1 MKVKLAKTAGFCMG
15 VRRAMEIIMSEA
27 NKGNGKLFTYG
38 PLIHNQQVLDLLESK
53 GVDVKEDIDKLDKGR
68 IIIRAHGISPDEREV
83 IRSSNLKIID
93 ATCPRV
99 AKVQAIIRKYNNKGY
114 TPVIFGD
121 PRHPEVIGLMGY
133 SKGNGIVINS
143 VEDIE
148 IRLRRTDKKRL
159 VVVSQ
164 TTQDVDAYRKIMNEI
179 KSHYPEAIIFDTI
192 CDETYKRQREVK
204 SLASEVDSMVIVG
217 GYNSGNTK
225 RLYKISRS
233 TGKPTFHV
241 ETEKEL
247 QNSWFSST
255 ESTGVTAGASTP
267 NWMIKSVTE
276 RLKTMGKTRQHPL
289 GDLLKKIF
297 QFLIKTTIPEAIGA
311 FFLTYAGLILSRGNA
326 DFIHP
331 FLALL
336 YVYCMHILNRFL
348 DKEASTYNDP
358 GIALFYTQHK
368 TFLIITSLIG
378 IGTGLILSLSLGI
391 AQFLLF
397 LALTILGL
405 VYSIPII
412 PWRFGYLRRYAKIK
426 DLPGS
431 KTMAE
436 ALAWGTISSLLP
448 IIGWPEPFWPG
459 VLISFFFVSSMC
471 YVRSGLFDILNM
483 QGDLIVGRETLP
495 IALGE
500 RRTLK
505 LLLLLNIIFA
515 TILLLST
522 AIRVVSNLG
531 YFLIICFLISFFY
544 LTAYKKGWMRD
555 GYPLH
560 AIVESNLFL
569 AGLIAFIWSA
579 VGG

>member
-1 MKVKLAKTAGFCMG
+1 VKVKLAKTAGFCMG

-27 NKGNGKLFTYG
+27 NKGNGRLFTYG

-53 GVDVKEDIDKLDKGR
+53 GVDVKEDISENDQGR
-68 IIIRAHGISPDEREV
+68 IIIRAHGISPDEREM

-121 PRHPEVIGLMGY
+121 AKHPEVIGLMGY

-148 IRLRRTDKKRL
+148 ILLRRTDKKRL

-164 TTQDVDAYRKIMNEI
+164 TTQDVDAYREIMNEI
-179 KSHYPEAIIFDTI
+179 KAHYPEAIIFDTI

-217 GYNSGNTK
+217 GYNSGNT
-225 RLYKISRS
+225 RRMYQISMS

-247 QNSWFSST
+247 ENSWFSSIET
-255 ESTGVTAGASTP
+255 AGVSAGASTP

-276 RLKTMGKTRQHPL
+276 RLKTMGRTRQHPV
-289 GDLLKKIF
+289 GSVLKKIF
-297 QFLIKTTIPEAIGA
+297 QFLIKITIPEAIGA

-336 YVYCMHILNRFL
+336 YVYSMHVLNRFL

-358 GIALFYTQHK
+358 GIALFYIQHK
-368 TFLIITSLIG
+368 AFLITTSLIG

-391 AQFLLF
+391 AQVLLF

-436 ALAWGTISSLLP
+436 ALAWGTISSILP

-459 VLISFFFVSSMC
+459 VLISFFFVSSVC
-471 YVRSGLFDILNM
+471 YVRSGLFDILNI

-495 IALGE
+495 VALGE
-500 RRTLK
+500 GRTLK
-505 LLLLLNIIFA
+505 FLLLLNIIFA

-522 AIRVVSNLG
+522 AMRVVSNLG
-531 YFLIICFLISFFY
+531 YFLIICFIISFFY

-560 AIVESNLFL
+560 AIVESNLLL

>member
-38 PLIHNQQVLDLLESK
+38 PLIHNQQVLDLLGSK
-53 GVDVKEDIDKLDKGR
+53 GVDVKENISENDQGR
-68 IIIRAHGISPDEREV
+68 IIIRAHGIAPNEREM

-133 SKGNGIVINS
+133 SKGQGIVINS

-148 IRLRRTDKKRL
+148 ILLRRTDKKRL

-179 KSHYPEAIIFDTI
+179 KAHYPEAIIFDTI

-247 QNSWFSST
+247 QSSWFSST
-255 ESTGVTAGASTP
+255 ETAGVTAGASTP

-289 GDLLKKIF
+289 GGLLKKVF

-336 YVYCMHILNRFL
+336 YVYSMHVLNRFL

-358 GIALFYTQHK
+358 GRALFYTQHK
-368 TFLIITSLIG
+368 TFLITTSLIG
-378 IGTGLILSLSLGI
+378 IGTGLILSLYLGI

-405 VYSIPII
+405 IYSIPII

-448 IIGWPEPFWPG
+448 VIGWPEPFWPG

-471 YVRSGLFDILNM
+471 YVRSGLFDILNI

-500 RRTLK
+500 ERTLK
-505 LLLLLNIIFA
+505 FLLLLNIIFA
-515 TILLLST
+515 TILLSST

-544 LTAYKKGWMRD
+544 LTAYQKGWMRE
-555 GYPLH
+555 GSSLQ
-560 AIVESNLFL
+560 AIAESNLLL

>member
-1 MKVKLAKTAGFCMG
+1 VKVKLAKTAGFCMG
-15 VRRAMEIIMSEA
+15 VRRAMEIILSEA

-38 PLIHNQQVLDLLESK
+38 PLIHNQQVLDLLGSK

-159 VVVSQ
+159 AVVSQ
-164 TTQDVDAYRKIMNEI
+164 TTQDVEAYRKIMNEI

-241 ETEKEL
+241 ETEREL

-436 ALAWGTISSLLP
+436 ALAWGTISSILP
-448 IIGWPEPFWPG
+448 VIGWPEPFWPG

-569 AGLIAFIWSA
+569 AGLLAFIWKLI
-579 VGG
+579 

>member
-1 MKVKLAKTAGFCMG
+1 VKVKLAKTAGFCMG
-15 VRRAMEIIMSEA
+15 VRRAMEIILSEA
-27 NKGNGKLFTYG
+27 NKGNGRLFTYG
-38 PLIHNQQVLDLLESK
+38 PLIHNQQVLDLLGSK

-326 DFIHP
+326 DFSHP

-436 ALAWGTISSLLP
+436 ALAWGTISSILP

-500 RRTLK
+500 ERTLK

-522 AIRVVSNLG
+522 AMRVVSNLG

-569 AGLIAFIWSA
+569 AGLLAFIWKLI
-579 VGG
+579 

>member
-1 MKVKLAKTAGFCMG
+1 VKVKLAKTAGFCMG

-38 PLIHNQQVLDLLESK
+38 PLIHNQQVLDLLGSK
-53 GVDVKEDIDKLDKGR
+53 GVDVKEDISENDQGR
-68 IIIRAHGISPDEREV
+68 IIIRAHGISPDEREM

-133 SKGNGIVINS
+133 SKGQGIVINS

-148 IRLRRTDKKRL
+148 ILLRRTDKKRL

-326 DFIHP
+326 DFSHP

-378 IGTGLILSLSLGI
+378 IDTGLILSLSLGI

-436 ALAWGTISSLLP
+436 ALAWGTISSILP

-522 AIRVVSNLG
+522 AMRVVSNLG

-569 AGLIAFIWSA
+569 AGLLAFIWKLI
-579 VGG
+579 

>member
-68 IIIRAHGISPDEREV
+68 IIIRAHGISPDEREM

-114 TPVIFGD
+114 TPIIFGD

-148 IRLRRTDKKRL
+148 ILLSRTDKKRL

>member
-53 GVDVKEDIDKLDKGR
+53 GVDVKEDISENDQGR
-68 IIIRAHGISPDEREV
+68 IIIRAHGISPDEREM

-121 PRHPEVIGLMGY
+121 SRHPEVIGLMGY

-148 IRLRRTDKKRL
+148 ILLRRTDKKRL

-164 TTQDVDAYRKIMNEI
+164 TTQDVDAYREIMNEI
-179 KSHYPEAIIFDTI
+179 KAHYPEAIIFDTI

-217 GYNSGNTK
+217 GYNSGNT
-225 RLYKISRS
+225 RRMYQISMS

-247 QNSWFSST
+247 QSSWFSSIET
-255 ESTGVTAGASTP
+255 AGVSAGASTP

-276 RLKTMGKTRQHPL
+276 RLKTMGRTRQHPV
-289 GDLLKKIF
+289 GGLLKKIF
-297 QFLIKTTIPEAIGA
+297 QFLIKITIPEAIGA

-336 YVYCMHILNRFL
+336 YVYSMHVLNRFL

-358 GIALFYTQHK
+358 GIALFYIQHK
-368 TFLIITSLIG
+368 TFLITTSLIG

-391 AQFLLF
+391 AQVLLF

-436 ALAWGTISSLLP
+436 ALAWGTISSILP

-459 VLISFFFVSSMC
+459 VLISFFFVSSVC
-471 YVRSGLFDILNM
+471 YVRSGLFDILNI

-495 IALGE
+495 VALGE
-500 RRTLK
+500 GRTLK
-505 LLLLLNIIFA
+505 FLLLLNIIFA

-522 AIRVVSNLG
+522 AMRVVSNLG
-531 YFLIICFLISFFY
+531 YFLIICFIISFFY

-560 AIVESNLFL
+560 AIVESNLLL

-579 VGG
+579 

>member
-53 GVDVKEDIDKLDKGR
+53 GVDVKEDISENDQGR
-68 IIIRAHGISPDEREV
+68 IIIRAHGISPDEREM

-148 IRLRRTDKKRL
+148 ILLRRTDKQRL

-164 TTQDVDAYRKIMNEI
+164 TTQDVDAYREIMNEI
-179 KSHYPEAIIFDTI
+179 KAHYPEAIIFDTI

-336 YVYCMHILNRFL
+336 YVYSMHVLNRFL

-358 GIALFYTQHK
+358 GRALFYTQHK
-368 TFLIITSLIG
+368 TFLITTSLIG

-405 VYSIPII
+405 IYSIPII
-412 PWRFGYLRRYAKIK
+412 PWKSGYIRRYAKIK

-436 ALAWGTISSLLP
+436 ALAWGTISSILP
-448 IIGWPEPFWPG
+448 IIGWPGPFWPG

-471 YVRSGLFDILNM
+471 YARSGLFDILNI

-500 RRTLK
+500 ERTLK

-522 AIRVVSNLG
+522 AMRVVSNLG
-531 YFLIICFLISFFY
+531 YILISCFLISFFY
-544 LTAYKKGWMRD
+544 LKAYQKGWMRE
-555 GYPLH
+555 GYPFH

-569 AGLIAFIWSA
+569 AGLLAFIWKLI
-579 VGG
+579 